1 MGRLLDLGTAVRQED
16 DSRDLF
22 EKVFQKLDKDSSKT
36 VSRSEFQEY
45 FRPARATYEAGGNPA
60 GIPEAVHSD
69 PVAERDAQQ
78 PHGEVDDEWEE
89 IPGGCCGGGG
99 KRLKPK
105 PTPDTVALPK
115 HQPAFQVLEPA
126 ARQPVTPSPIVSEPQ
141 VQTTEVLA
149 DATPPVAVSQA
160 QHTAPTCSGADI
172 SPDEL
177 EELQEELVF
186 LRSQLKSRG
195 DALRSKEVRLEEVEK
210 ENIQLRNEYNLQSLR
225 QDTLVHMWSMHLLD
239 ADLAEDE

>member
-1 MGRLLDLGTAVRQED
+1 MRQED
-16 DSRDLF
+16 NSRDLF

-36 VSRSEFQEY
+36 VSRREFQEY
-45 FRPARATYEAGGNPA
+45 FRPARATDGAGGNPA
-60 GIPEAVHSD
+60 GIEAVHSD
-69 PVAERDAQQ
+69 PVAERNAK
-78 PHGEVDDEWEE
+78 PHGEVNDEWEE

-105 PTPDTVALPK
+105 PTPEMVAPAK
-115 HQPAFQVLEPA
+115 HQPALQVVGPA
-126 ARQPVTPSPIVSEPQ
+126 AQQPVTPSPTVSEPQ
-141 VQTTEVLA
+141 VMTTQVLT
-149 DATPPVAVSQA
+149 DATPPIAVSQA
-160 QHTAPTCSGADI
+160 QHTAPTSSGADI

-210 ENIQLRNEYNLQSLR
+210 ENIHLRNEYNLQSLR
-225 QDTLVHMWSMHLLD
+225 QDILVHMWSMHLLD